1 MCPCPGVS
9 PRGSSWNW
17 FKLVRDVHM
26 EARNKDSQLR
36 SPGPVSERAG
46 PTSARWRSEEEVRA
60 TQGRDVLLPSCL
72 GIRKGRDLSR
82 HGKPYYPSDTETGT
96 SSQMPRPKGVSFLH
110 SSEMSRAEKPPGK
123 SPHLLTQCLWTG
135 KERPLSSFSLGM
147 RRGSFG
153 MLCNAAPPFLL
164 PAPCLP
170 VRYATS
176 TKRCCPECKISLELR
191 ASVCPP
197 RGRGSGWLGP

>member
-1 MCPCPGVS
+1 MCTWRRGTRTPSSGAQGQFQRELAPPLPVGGV
-9 PRGSSWNW
+9 R
-17 FKLVRDVHM
+17 R
-26 EARNKDSQLR
+26 
-36 SPGPVSERAG
+36 
-46 PTSARWRSEEEVRA
+46 RSEPPKEEMFCCPPA
-60 TQGRDVLLPSCL
+60 WGSEKDGISQGTASTTD
-72 GIRKGRDLSR
+72 
-82 HGKPYYPSDTETGT
+82 PSDTETGT

-110 SSEMSRAEKPPGK
+110 SSEMSRAGKPPGK

-176 TKRCCPECKISLELR
+176 TKRCCPECKISLELHT
-191 ASVCPP
+191 SVCPP